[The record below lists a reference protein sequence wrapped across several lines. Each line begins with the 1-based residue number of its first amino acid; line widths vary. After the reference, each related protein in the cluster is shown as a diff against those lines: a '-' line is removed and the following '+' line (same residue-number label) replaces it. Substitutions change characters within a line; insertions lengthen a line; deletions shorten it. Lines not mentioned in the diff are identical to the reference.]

1 MQQNKAVELFQA
13 FIEGIDSMIGYC
25 RVFDPKA
32 EISGYLEEKE
42 AYKMAISALEEIRQ
56 YREIGTIEQ
65 LKNQK
70 ENLNLAYQI
79 INNYEQYGTIEGF
92 REAVEI
98 QKAYEKT
105 GLTPEQIRKLKE
117 RDTEKAPVKDTQ
129 SKIRYTD
136 NFICPNCGRHFAYI
150 GLPKFCNECGQ
161 RIQWEE

>member
-1 MQQNKAVELFQA
+1 MQQNEAVELFQT

-105 GLTPEQIRKLKE
+105 GLTLDQIWKLKD
-117 RDTEKAPVKDTQ
+117 RDTEKVPEICKDKFSDAYVCSCCGHTLIHKDETGWFCGTHY
-129 SKIRYTD
+129 S
-136 NFICPNCGRHFAYI
+136 FCPKCG
-150 GLPKFCNECGQ
+150 
-161 RIQWEE
+161 